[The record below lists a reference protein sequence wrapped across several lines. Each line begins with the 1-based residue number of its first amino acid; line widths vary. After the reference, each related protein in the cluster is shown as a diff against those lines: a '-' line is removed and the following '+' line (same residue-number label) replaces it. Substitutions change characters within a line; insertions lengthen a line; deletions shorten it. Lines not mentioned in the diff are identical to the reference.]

1 MSSPRLDLG
10 TTMMNRYKIVRF
22 IGRGGMGAVYL
33 CEDLRLP
40 GKEWALK
47 EMILHEPGVAEQVR
61 ESFQREAQFLAGL
74 RHRSLPLIVDV
85 FSIDDRQYIVMEYI
99 HGETLAQRVENRGVP
114 SDTVALSWALELAQV
129 LDYLHRQERPIIF
142 RDLKPE
148 NIIITDDGHVR
159 VIDFGLARHFEP
171 GKRRDTQASGTVG
184 YAPPEQWED
193 SGQSDPRSDIYSL
206 AATLF
211 YVLTGKPPSPIYGSH
226 RIRPFRP
233 DIDPGIE
240 ALVLRCL
247 QPDPSQRYRSA
258 AELIHD
264 LLILLSE
271 ERHQGAMI
279 RPELGESTKA
289 PSRSRG
295 NKPRGGYRPTALKAP
310 LKYPDKLP
318 YLLGAGLILFL
329 IGALMPF
336 VTWNPNAVPIGHSR
350 HDGITDLLDETERV
364 KDEVKIL
371 MTSGNYSQA
380 LSILD
385 GLLTRH
391 PQDAEAH
398 ILKNNS
404 YVAMSGQKP
413 VTIGIISSWHGS
425 EREGFQLLYG
435 YALAQSQL
443 NAHRVGSNPL
453 ISLQLHDDRSDNERL
468 LEIVQEVAGDPSIPV
483 VVGPYTSQEARLAA
497 PLFNSRGLPALSP
510 VASDPQLLSI
520 GRYLLCVSDT
530 DHQKVKALADRL
542 YADGGR
548 QAAVFANEGS
558 ILSRSLAEV
567 FIEAFQAKGGKIA
580 LNETYPPN
588 QIDYSLQATQA
599 QSKGA
604 DCVFL
609 GEYRTQP
616 VIGFCEA
623 IKQLG
628 LNLKVAAQTP
638 GYSESIFRNGPEAVE
653 GLYVSTYYTPEGG
666 SSANTAFVREFRQN
680 FGGRSPSHREAQAYD
695 SLRLAVEAVDAVGA
709 DRQKVLSYLENIGNK
724 KPPYQGVSGSFA
736 PSKNLDLRPPHILR
750 IEKGA
755 YRLLTQ
761 P

>member
-1 MSSPRLDLG
+1 
-10 TTMMNRYKIVRF
+10 MMNRYKVVRF

-40 GKEWALK
+40 GKQWALK

-85 FSIDDRQYIVMEYI
+85 FSIEDRQYIVMEYI

-114 SDTVALSWALELAQV
+114 TDTVALSWALELAQV

-193 SGQSDPRSDIYSL
+193 SGQSDPRSDLYSL

-258 AELIHD
+258 AELIRD

-271 ERHQGAMI
+271 DRHQGAMQ
-279 RPELGESTKA
+279 RPELSESSLA
-289 PSRSRG
+289 QPARIA
-295 NKPRGGYRPTALKAP
+295 KPRGGVRTAPLKAP
-310 LKYPDKLP
+310 LRFPEKLP
-318 YLLGAGLILFL
+318 YLLGTGLILFL

-336 VTWNPNAVPIGHSR
+336 VSWNPNAVPVGYAH
-350 HDGITDLLDETERV
+350 HDGITDLLDETERS
-364 KDEVKIL
+364 KDDVRAL
-371 MTSGNYSQA
+371 MKNGDYGQA
-380 LSILD
+380 ISILD

-398 ILKNNS
+398 ILKNNA

-413 VTIGIISSWHGS
+413 LTVGVVSSWHGT

-435 YALAQSQL
+435 YALAQSEL
-443 NAHRVGSNPL
+443 NAARVGKKPPIML
-453 ISLQLHDDRSDNERL
+453 ELRDDRSDNERL
-468 LEIVQEVAGDPSIPV
+468 LEIVQELAKDSSIPV
-483 VVGPYTSQEARLAA
+483 VVGPYTSQEARLVA
-497 PLFNSRGLPALSP
+497 PILNSQGLPAVTP
-510 VASDPQLLSI
+510 VASDPQLLST

-530 DHQKVKALADRL
+530 DIKKVRALAERL
-542 YADGGR
+542 YEDGGR

-567 FIEAFQAKGGKIA
+567 FLETFQSKGGKIV

-588 QIDYSLQATQA
+588 QLDYSQQVA
-599 QSKGA
+599 QVSEKQA

-609 GEYRTQP
+609 GEYRVQP
-616 VIGFCEA
+616 VIGFCET
-623 IKQLG
+623 
-628 LNLKVAAQTP
+628 LKRMNVPALVAAQTP
-638 GYSESIFRNGPEAVE
+638 GYTESIFRNGSEGVD
-653 GLYVSTYYTPEGG
+653 GLYLSTYYVPEGG
-666 SSANTAFVREFRQN
+666 TPENAKFVREFRQT

-695 SLRLAVEAVDAVGA
+695 SLELAIEAVDTVGPN
-709 DRQKVLSYLENIGNK
+709 REKVLEYLEALGTS
-724 KPPYQGVSGSFA
+724 KPPYQGVSGTFA

-750 IEKGA
+750 VEKGS
-755 YRLLTQ
+755 YRLLDRPGGT
-761 P
+761 

>member
-1 MSSPRLDLG
+1 
-10 TTMMNRYKIVRF
+10 MNRYKVVRF

-40 GKEWALK
+40 GKQWALK

-85 FSIDDRQYIVMEYI
+85 FSLEDRQYIVMEYI
-99 HGETLAQRVENRGVP
+99 HGETLAQRVENQGIP
-114 SDTVALSWALELAQV
+114 SDTMALSWALELAQV

-258 AELIHD
+258 AELIRD

-271 ERHQGAMI
+271 ERHQGAMQ
-279 RPELGESTKA
+279 RPELSESLSSVPAGRAAKA
-289 PSRSRG
+289 RSG
-295 NKPRGGYRPTALKAP
+295 HRPASLKAP

-318 YLLGAGLILFL
+318 YLLGTGLILFL

-336 VTWNPNAVPIGHSR
+336 VSWNPNAVPVGYTH
-350 HDGITDLLDETERV
+350 HDGITDLLDETERS
-364 KDEVKIL
+364 KSDIRSL
-371 MTSGNYSQA
+371 MQAGNYGQA
-380 LSILD
+380 ISILD

-398 ILKNNS
+398 ILKNNA
-404 YVAMSGQKP
+404 YVAMSGQEP
-413 VTIGIISSWHGS
+413 VTIGVVSSWHGT

-435 YALAQSQL
+435 YALAQSEL
-443 NAHRVGSNPL
+443 NAERAGKTKPL
-453 ISLQLHDDRSDNERL
+453 FLQLHDDRSDNERL
-468 LEIVQEVAGDPSIPV
+468 LEIVQNLAKDPKIPV
-483 VVGPYTSQEARLAA
+483 MVGPYTSQEARLVA
-497 PLFNSRGLPALSP
+497 PILNSQGLPAVTP
-510 VASDPQLLSI
+510 VASDPQLLST
-520 GRYLLCVSDT
+520 GRFLFCVSDT
-530 DHQKVKALADRL
+530 DIKKVQALAERL

-567 FIEAFQAKGGKIA
+567 FVETFQSKGGKIA
-580 LNETYPPN
+580 INETYPTN
-588 QIDYSLQATQA
+588 QLDYTSQVVQIEE
-599 QSKGA
+599 KKA

-609 GEYRTQP
+609 GEYRVQP
-616 VIGFCEA
+616 VIGFCET
-623 IKQLG
+623 
-628 LNLKVAAQTP
+628 LKRAGASALVAAQTP
-638 GYSESIFRNGPEAVE
+638 GYAEAIFRNGPEGVE
-653 GLYVSTYYTPEGG
+653 GLYVSTYYVPEGG
-666 SSANTAFVREFRQN
+666 SAGNPAFVREFRQT

-695 SLRLAVEAVDAVGA
+695 SLRLAMQAVDTVGPERA
-709 DRQKVLSYLENIGNK
+709 KIVEYLESLGTQ
-724 KPPYQGVSGSFA
+724 KPPYSGVSGTFA
-736 PSKNLDLRPPHILR
+736 PSKNLDLRDPYILR
-750 IEKGA
+750 LEKGV
-755 YRLLTQ
+755 YRLLN
-761 P
+761 